1 MHKEGRDR
9 VELVCRG
16 LRASEKPDLLL
27 HAHLLPDAQP
37 IELGATHAER
47 LPEKGACVEGLHGH
61 EELSL
66 SGEKERV
73 WGFGVGG

>member
-1 MHKEGRDR
+1 MKSTDTHVTAVLWSLHKEGRDR

-47 LPEKGACVEGLHGH
+47 LPERKG
-61 EELSL
+61 
-66 SGEKERV
+66 RV
-73 WGFGVGG
+73 WKGCMAMRNSA